1 MSIGQ
6 ILESNGW
13 KRSSVK
19 ELRLFRKNGWE
30 AYYCE
35 DYLYLDHD
43 FHGEYTIEL
52 QGIDLELIEKMVEKK
67 FNISSEK

>member
-6 ILESNGW
+6 VLENNGW

-30 AYYCE
+30 AYYCD

-43 FHGEYTIEL
+43 LHGEHTV
-52 QGIDLELIEKMVEKK
+52 DLKDMNIKEVEEK
-67 FNISSEK
+67 FSISSEK